1 MLQEIF
7 FQAGANWFATCCF
20 AVIGLLT
27 GSFLN
32 VVIYRLPK
40 MMQRQF
46 DNDLAEEL
54 GKQPPHTE
62 RYNLVVP
69 RSACPHCGHQIRAW
83 ENIPVISY
91 LLIGGKCTSCK
102 AHISV
107 RYPLVE
113 MITGALAAAMAW
125 HFGTGVT
132 GMAATVFCFFLIT
145 LTLID
150 ADTQFLPDDL
160 TYSLLWLGLLLSLTG
175 VFSTPAASIL
185 GAVAGYL
192 SLWLVFHLYRLLTG
206 KEGFGYGDF
215 KMLAALGAWLGWQM
229 LPLII
234 LVSSLVGS
242 VVGITLI
249 LLSKMGLETK
259 LSFGPY
265 LAMAGLIAMLW
276 GPQIVQAY
284 LSHL

>member
-1 MLQEIF
+1 MF
-7 FQAGANWFATCCF
+7 GTFCF

-54 GKQPPHTE
+54 GKQPPHTD
-62 RYNLVVP
+62 RYNLLVP

-83 ENIPVISY
+83 ENIPVVSY

-102 AHISV
+102 APVSA
-107 RYPLVE
+107 RYPIVE
-113 MITGALAAAMAW
+113 TITGALAAAMAW
-125 HFGTGVT
+125 HFGTGIA

-160 TYSLLWLGLLLSLTG
+160 TYSLLWLGMLLSLTG
-175 VFSTPAASIL
+175 VFSTPATSIL

-192 SLWLVFHLYRLLTG
+192 SLWLVFHLYRMLTG

-234 LVSSLVGS
+234 LLSSLVGS
-242 VVGITLI
+242 LVGITLI
-249 LLSKMGLETK
+249 LLSKMGFETK

-276 GPQIVQAY
+276 GQQILHAY
-284 LSHL
+284 LSYL